1 MIKVKKSMGKK
12 NILSGAVSAI
22 LAAFGFF
29 SAATL
34 AGSAWGLYRFLFIP
48 VLLVLNWLFVAQL
61 TLNFAQAKKKWKCIA
76 ELILVAI
83 FGTLLI
89 KSFVVYIFPVAR
101 MAVPQAMLF
110 GFGWSIIGMA
120 LAYVL
125 IYRIAKISWQG
136 RAYKSQGMAKYLI
149 YCIPSVIILG
159 VVFAIYY
166 PGVGSGD
173 TLYIWDQ
180 IHANNYTD
188 THPLMFLMLYK
199 GLSLLWDNI
208 AVITLF
214 QLVTCVAAFG
224 YVAYYFSGKGLSKF
238 WSWAIAIA
246 LPLLPINAFY
256 SVMLWKDI
264 PYSIGLLIFIVFAI
278 KVLEDDWFKKLIN
291 IVWFVLVGLFVMFM
305 RHNGF
310 IPILGMVG
318 LMGLYY
324 LCKHHWKTMFK
335 VAVAAIALVVLFY
348 GIKSGVGA
356 MLDRK
361 EASAADDGQTVEE
374 SVSYDNKTIIPTVF
388 PTTIAMQQL
397 IYIEHYYGDTFTPEQ
412 KEKFGLYLKQEA
424 LKEHKFEYRMGNKYG
439 PNWEFYHK
447 PYLTQKGI
455 AIPDL
460 PAFWDYY
467 FEVCS
472 QHPVT
477 ALESYQK
484 LTGIIWASVGYGPT
498 AYRGYGYDDFTQYAS
513 QGYTD
518 FMQPAKDALDR
529 TVFGLYNGFFI
540 IFNRP
545 ALYLFVILL
554 FCFAGVKRHKSKY
567 LIVMSAVFLNIAGYL
582 VVITAQDVRYFFINM
597 LAFIVAIAYAAMK
610 PEAGAPEAVT
620 VDEK

>member
-1 MIKVKKSMGKK
+1 MIKVKKLVDKK
-12 NILSGAVSAI
+12 NIIPAVV
-22 LAAFGFF
+22 AAVLTVFGFF
-29 SAATL
+29 SIYMY

-48 VLLVLNWLFVAQL
+48 VLLVLNWLFLAQL
-61 TLNFAQAKKKWKCIA
+61 KHNFTQAKKKWKCIA
-76 ELILVAI
+76 ELILVLI
-83 FGTLLI
+83 FGTFLI
-89 KSFVVYIFPVAR
+89 KSFVIYIYPVAR
-101 MAVPQAMLF
+101 MAVPKAMLF

-120 LAYVL
+120 LTYVL
-125 IYRIAKISWQG
+125 IYWIAKLSWQG
-136 RAYKSQGMAKYLI
+136 REYKSQGIAKYLM
-149 YCIPSVIILG
+149 YCIPSLIILG
-159 VVFAIYY
+159 AVFVIYY

-173 TLYIWDQ
+173 TLYIWEQ

-199 GLSLLWDNI
+199 GLSLIWDNI

-214 QLVTCVAAFG
+214 QFITCVAAFG

-246 LPLLPINAFY
+246 LPLLPVNAFY

-264 PYSIGLLIFIVFAI
+264 PYSVGLLIFIVLSI
-278 KVLEDDWFKKLIN
+278 KVLEDGWFEKIIN
-291 IVWFVLVGLFVMFM
+291 ILWFVLVGLFVMFV

-310 IPILGMVG
+310 IPILGTVG

-324 LCKHHWKTMFK
+324 LCKKHFKTMFK
-335 VAVAAIALVVLFY
+335 VAAAAIALVVLFY
-348 GIKSGVGA
+348 GIKSGVGS

-361 EASAADDGQTVEE
+361 EAVAADEGQTVEE

-397 IYIEHYYGDTFTPEQ
+397 IYIQNYYGDTFTAEQ
-412 KEKFGLYLKQEA
+412 KEKFGLYLKEEA
-424 LKEHKFEYRMGNKYG
+424 LGEHKFEYRMGNKYG

-472 QHPVT
+472 EHPIT

-498 AYRGYGYDDFTQYAS
+498 AFRGYAYDDFTQYVSKGYAS
-513 QGYTD
+513 
-518 FMQPAKDALDR
+518 FMRPAKDALDNSIFR
-529 TVFGLYNGFFI
+529 LYNGFFI
-540 IFNRP
+540 IFTRP

-567 LIVMSAVFLNIAGYL
+567 LIVMSSVFLNIAGYL

-610 PEAGAPEAVT
+610 PAASGAVASNE
-620 VDEK
+620 E